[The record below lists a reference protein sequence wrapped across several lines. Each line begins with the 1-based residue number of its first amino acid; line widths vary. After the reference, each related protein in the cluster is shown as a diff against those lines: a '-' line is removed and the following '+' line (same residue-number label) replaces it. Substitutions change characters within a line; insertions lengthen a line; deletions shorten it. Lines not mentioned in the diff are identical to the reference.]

1 MKTVLYRIYQLFI
14 VLPVFILWTIF
25 IVSSIAIGCIIGDGN
40 FWGYRPGVW
49 WGRFVCKLLFLPVT
63 VTGRENL
70 KEEESYVFL
79 SNHQGAFDIFL
90 IYGYLGRSFR
100 WMMKHQLRQIPFF
113 GYACEKSNQIM
124 VDRRGPKKVKETY
137 DKARRIL
144 SGGISLCVFP
154 EGSRTRNGKMREF
167 KRGAFMLA
175 DELQLPVVPMT
186 INGSFNVMPRTKD
199 WHWAVWHPLSL
210 TIHTPIYSETQGP
223 ENIKM
228 LMEKSRAAINSALV
242 PEYQDAE

>member
-25 IVSSIAIGCIIGDGN
+25 IVSLISIGCIVGDGN

-100 WMMKHQLRQIPFF
+100 WMMKHQLRQIPLF

-124 VDRRGPKKVKETY
+124 VDKRGPKKVKETY

-186 INGSFNVMPRTKD
+186 INGSFDVMPRTKD

-210 TIHTPIYSETQGP
+210 TIHTPIYPETQGP